1 MSTSTMKR
9 WPTNPPAQVIAPQRN
24 SAIAIRNDRQK
35 EAGMQQGLRVSL
47 FGGFA
52 LHRGDVRI
60 DFPSRKAKALIAY
73 LALLPGRRATREHLI
88 GMFWSETESA
98 KARASLRQLLH
109 SLRDVFQ
116 HAGPSSNRFE
126 VSLDPFVIST
136 DVGNALESAVKG
148 NPLDCLLTEA
158 LITDTLLVGYENVD
172 PSFDGWLQ
180 IQRESVRQ
188 QLIRHFEEQIAHT
201 SHPKHVMRRLALAL
215 IQIDPTHE
223 MACRE
228 LMCMSVNAGDVAG
241 ALGIY
246 NRLWHLLG
254 SDYDMEPSIATQRL
268 VAEIKSGVYLPP
280 DTTLNRQD
288 ADNVGNC
295 AGAFD
300 TVRMTTS
307 IPQPTPWRFIEPR
320 HSHALRMPFVNYL
333 GITYGTRRRLS

>member
-136 DVGNALESAVKG
+136 DVGNALESVVNG

-188 QLIRHFEEQIAHT
+188 QLIRHLEEQLAHA
-201 SHPKHVMRRLALAL
+201 SHPKQGMRRLALAL

-223 MACRE
+223 TACRE
-228 LMCMSVNAGDVAG
+228 LMRMSVDAGDVAG

-246 NRLWHLLG
+246 NRLWHLLD

-268 VAEIKSGVYLPP
+268 VAEIKSGTYLPP
-280 DTTLNRQD
+280 DTAMNQHES
-288 ADNVGNC
+288 DNVGNC

-300 TVRMTTS
+300 TVRMTAS
-307 IPQPTPWRFIEPR
+307 VPQSMPWRFIEPR
-320 HSHALRMPFVNYL
+320 HSQVLRMPFTNHL
-333 GITYGTRRRLS
+333 GITHGTRRRLS

>member
-9 WPTNPPAQVIAPQRN
+9 WPTNPPARAMTP
-24 SAIAIRNDRQK
+24 RQSHAVRVESDDPK
-35 EAGMQQGLRVSL
+35 EGMQQSLRISL

-52 LHRGDVRI
+52 LHHGDVRI

-88 GMFWSETESA
+88 GMFWSETEGV

-109 SLRDVFQ
+109 SLRDVLHHF
-116 HAGPSSNRFE
+116 APPSNRFE
-126 VSLDPFVIST
+126 VSLDPFTVST
-136 DVGNALESAVKG
+136 DVGNALESALKG

-158 LITDTLLVGYENVD
+158 LITDTILAGYENVD
-172 PSFDGWLQ
+172 PSFDEWLQ

-188 QLIRHFEEQIAHT
+188 QLIRHLEEQIAHT
-201 SHPKHVMRRLALAL
+201 SHPKPVMRRLALAL

-228 LMCMSVNAGDVAG
+228 LMRMSVDAGDVAG

-246 NRLWHLLG
+246 NRLWHLLD
-254 SDYDMEPSIATQRL
+254 SDFDMEPSIATQRL
-268 VAEIKSGVYLPP
+268 VAEIKSGAYLPP
-280 DTTLNRQD
+280 ELAMNRQD
-288 ADNVGNC
+288 ADNAANC
-295 AGAFD
+295 AFV

-307 IPQPTPWRFIEPR
+307 IQQSTPWQFIEPR
-320 HSHALRMPFVNYL
+320 HSQALRLPFANYL
-333 GITYGTRRRLS
+333 GIPYGMKRRFS